1 MIPEALLS
9 RRDIPGED
17 LLHGELKN
25 LMYNT
30 QQDIE
35 EASGDRRA
43 YLEGM
48 LEAYSIIYKETYRI
62 SLAR

>member
-9 RRDIPGED
+9 RRYIPGED
-17 LLHGELKN
+17 LIHGELKN

-35 EASGDRRA
+35 EATGDRRA

>member
-17 LLHGELKN
+17 LIHGELKN

>member
-17 LLHGELKN
+17 LIHGELKS

-35 EASGDRRA
+35 EATGDRRA